1 MRALPDLSANIN
13 IAGPGSSD
21 LTVACSSGAGTNFRI
36 FTVPIGGVV
45 TISGL
50 TITGGFV
57 SDQGSDGN
65 ASGGGIE
72 NSETLSIT
80 DFAISAN
87 TAGIGDFGGVPG
99 EGGGIENS
107 GMLSIADATISTNTA
122 ANVPILPGEG
132 AGGFGGGIN
141 NTGTLA
147 VVDTAFS
154 GNSGVGS
161 AGAILNSGTL
171 SVTDCSFAGNTG
183 GGYMSPAGAIG
194 NSGSAT
200 VSGSTFTGNTSYNGG
215 GGISN
220 SGTFSLTS
228 STLAGNS
235 AFNNVGGG
243 INNSGT
249 MSISTTTFTGNSNQ
263 GPGGAIDN
271 SGGLT
276 VSASTFAD
284 NSAISSFNYPG
295 VFDLGDG
302 GGIDNGGTLSITN
315 TTFNGNSASI
325 GNTDQGGSGG
335 AIFNGGTLSVTYVT
349 IADNSVKGDGS
360 AGGGIGISAGSNIAV
375 MFIDSIFDNPE
386 GGNISGGSASNFQSL
401 GHNLFS
407 DNPGVPLDPTDL
419 INVDPLLGPLAAN
432 GGPTQTMALLPGSPA
447 IDAGIAVSGV
457 TTDQRGITRPKG
469 SSPDIGAFESRGF
482 ILSIVSGQDQ
492 RTQVGSAFAGPLV
505 VAVLSPFGEPVAG
518 GLVTFTA
525 PVTGAAA
532 DFVSATAIIG
542 SNGQASTTALANGF
556 SSNYSV
562 TIAAAG
568 ANNTVAVSLTNEDP
582 TVVSLQR
589 FGVHYY
595 PTRLVLTFS
604 EPMNATPADKLANY
618 RLVWVEPDHR
628 PGAKHERVIPIRSA
642 KYDVAA
648 DTVALRPIYRLPLR
662 RSFMLTV
669 VGTLPGGLTTSSGFF
684 LDGGGTG
691 QIGSDFTAIV
701 NRKSLAIETRR
712 HNAAM

>member
-21 LTVACSSGAGTNFRI
+21 LTVARSSAAGTNSRI

-45 TISGL
+45 TISGM

-72 NSETLSIT
+72 NSGTLSIT
-80 DFAISAN
+80 DFAITAN

-183 GGYMSPAGAIG
+183 GGYTSPAGAIG

-228 STLAGNS
+228 STLADNT
-235 AFNNVGGG
+235 AINNVGGG

-263 GPGGAIDN
+263 GAGGAIDN

-284 NSAISSFNYPG
+284 NSAISSFNFPG
-295 VFDLGDG
+295 INNPGDG

-315 TTFNGNSASI
+315 TTFNGNFSSI

-335 AIFNGGTLSVTYVT
+335 AIFNSGTLSVTYVT
-349 IADNSVKGDGS
+349 MADNSVSGDGS
-360 AGGGIGISAGSNIAV
+360 VGGGIAISAGSNIAV
-375 MFIDSIFDNPE
+375 MSIDSIFDNPE
-386 GGNISGGSASNFQSL
+386 GGNISGGSDSNFQSL

-419 INVDPLLGPLAAN
+419 FNVDPRLGPLAAN

-447 IDAGIAVSGV
+447 IDAGIVVSGV
-457 TTDQRGITRPKG
+457 TTDQRGITRPQG
-469 SSPDIGAFESRGF
+469 SAPDIGAFESRGF
-482 ILSIVSGQDQ
+482 VLTIVSGQDL
-492 RTQVGSAFAGPLV
+492 RTQVGSAFAGTLV

-542 SNGQASTTALANGF
+542 SNGRASTTALANGF
-556 SSNYSV
+556 RGNYSV

-604 EPMNATPADKLANY
+604 EAMNATPADNLANY
-618 RLVWVEPDHR
+618 HLAVAVPDHR
-628 PGAKHERVIPIRSA
+628 PGVEDGRTIRIRRALYDAANQPVTLWPIR
-642 KYDVAA
+642 
-648 DTVALRPIYRLPLR
+648 RLPLR
-662 RSFMLTV
+662 RTFLLTV
-669 VGTLPGGLTTSSGFF
+669 KGAPPAGLTNASGTF
-684 LDGGGTG
+684 LAGAGTG
-691 QIGSDFTAIV
+691 QPGSDYIGIV